1 MLNSKYRY
9 PIAIDIGNQQL
20 CATQLKETRKGL
32 AVRGL
37 FHQEFAFSGEAESSE
52 ETAEVL
58 LSALK
63 KISKSKQ
70 FQGKRV
76 AAHLPSWDM
85 VSFPI
90 RFQVGRE
97 ETLEGAILRE
107 SKAYLPFPLENAVID
122 YPSIMEISSG
132 AGKQYKATVTAT
144 RMDNLQHKLLTLK
157 QAGLNLDVV
166 DFAVSSLFRL
176 HHHLYGAPENPVI
189 LCHIDQTQTLITVM
203 KKDGI
208 LGERLIPWGINFLL
222 KRIQGNMELKNDPH
236 KSRVLLKHY
245 GLNNDKHANRGSGEG
260 SAETDPTDTT
270 NQVIYQIITPYIEE
284 LVDELHKMIGYVR
297 SEETNIVFEGLY
309 LYGQGVLIR
318 NLDGYIEKTLGI
330 QTKTV
335 DPMEVLELSG
345 GNILPDFSED
355 TSFALALGLAMRKIP
370 WL

>member
-9 PIAIDIGNQQL
+9 PIAIDIGNEQL
-20 CATQLKETRKGL
+20 CAVQLKETRKGL

-37 FHQEFAFSGEAESSE
+37 FHQEFAFAGEAESSE
-52 ETAEVL
+52 ETAAVL
-58 LSALK
+58 LSVLK
-63 KISKSKQ
+63 EISKSNQ
-70 FQGKRV
+70 FHGKRV

-97 ETLEGAILRE
+97 ETMEGAILRE

-132 AGKQYKATVTAT
+132 AGNQYKATVTAT
-144 RMDNLQHKLLTLK
+144 RMDHLQNKLLTLK

-176 HHHLYGAPENPVI
+176 HQYLLGAPENPVI

-203 KKDGI
+203 KEDGI

-222 KRIQGNMELKNDPH
+222 KRIQENMELKNDRH
-236 KSRVLLKHY
+236 KSRILLKHY
-245 GLNNDKHANRGSGEG
+245 GLNNDNPANRGSGEG
-260 SAETDPTDTT
+260 PAETDPIDTT
-270 NQVIYQIITPYIEE
+270 NQIIYQIITPYIEE
-284 LVDELHKMIGYVR
+284 LIDEFHKMIGYAR

-309 LYGQGVLIR
+309 LYGQGILIR
-318 NLDGYIEKTLGI
+318 NLDGYIEKRLGI

-345 GNILPDFSED
+345 ESIPSDFSED
-355 TSFALALGLAMRKIP
+355 TSFALAMGLAMRKVT